1 MARRTTRTNE
11 ETSSRNN
18 ERKGNSF
25 KTASEL
31 GNKITDFEIT
41 NVRKFKDGWGNGCCY
56 FTLNL
61 GFITI
66 YSMLYLVDKKDN
78 GYISFPKEKSKNGE
92 FYSTGFIDSDLAN
105 LIVDELENNYF

>member
-1 MARRTTRTNE
+1 MKVRKLKMGRK
-11 ETSSRNN
+11 TSSNN

-31 GNKITDFEIT
+31 SNKVSNVEIK
-41 NVRKFKDGWGNGCCY
+41 NVRKFKDYWKNECCY

-66 YSMLYLVDKKDN
+66 YSMLYLVDKKGN
-78 GYISFPKEKSKNGE
+78 GYITFPKEESKNGE

-105 LIVDELENNYF
+105 LIVDELENNYL